1 MTLCRLIY
9 KSIATAEVVS
19 NETLRDLEN
28 KAGEN
33 NVAKGITGLLVLTG
47 NVFLQVLE
55 GAPVDVTELFGQ
67 ISSDKRHRRLE
78 LITFEPA
85 AARLFDEWGMRL
97 VDLYDLPGEKRAV
110 MAAKYA
116 DNKGEI
122 CVPGDPHLVYEFLL
136 DAKHVCV
143 SAPWNT
149 HDSTSAPNL
158 GKHAS

>member
-9 KSIATAEVVS
+9 KSIAAAEVVS

-28 KAGEN
+28 KAIEN
-33 NVAKGITGLLVLTG
+33 NVNKEITGLLVLTG

-55 GAPVDVTELFGQ
+55 GRAADVTELFGR
-67 ISSDKRHRRLE
+67 ISRDKRHRRLE

-85 AARLFDEWGMRL
+85 SSRLFDEWGMRL
-97 VDLYDLPGEKRAV
+97 VDLYDLPGEKRAL

-116 DNKGEI
+116 GENGEI
-122 CVPGDPHLVYEFLL
+122 CVPGDPHLVYAFLL

-149 HDSTSAPNL
+149 NDSTSAPDI
-158 GKHAS
+158 GKQAS

>member
-1 MTLCRLIY
+1 MTLCRMIY

-19 NETLRDLEN
+19 NETLRDLE
-28 KAGEN
+28 KRAGEIN
-33 NVAKGITGLLVLTG
+33 MTKGITGLLVLTG
-47 NVFLQVLE
+47 NSFLQVLE
-55 GAPVDVTELFGQ
+55 GTAVDVTELFGR

-85 AARLFDEWGMRL
+85 PSRLFDEWAMRL
-97 VDLYDLPGEKRAV
+97 VDLYDLPGEKRAL

-116 DNKGEI
+116 GAKGEI
-122 CVPGDPHLVYEFLL
+122 TVPSDPHLVYAFLL

-149 HDSTSAPNL
+149 RDSASALNADRQ
-158 GKHAS
+158 AS